1 MSIKIIKAGVLAT
14 LQDGG
19 RKGWRSKGIGGGGAM
34 DIFAMS
40 VANYLVGNDDGN
52 AVMEINFP
60 APEILFQQDAI
71 ISLTG
76 ADFFATINE
85 TAVSVWKALFVKK
98 DSVLKFKQPVHGTKL
113 YVSVHGGFHAENW
126 LGSCSTHLK
135 VGAGGYLGRAL
146 QKDDIINFNKTDFS
160 CNENK
165 ILPWYISQH
174 ELDKSYLPQNKIRC
188 IKGIEWNLLDEISKN
203 NFEKNEFII
212 SNQSDRMG
220 YRLNGKPILLQQST
234 ELISSAVDA
243 GTVQLL
249 PDGNC
254 IVLMADHQ
262 TTGGYPRIA
271 SVIKADLPK
280 LAQIKPG
287 QSFNFTI
294 VSLQEAEEDLLIMQ
308 QTLHEIKNACHLN
321 IKKYL

>member
-1 MSIKIIKAGVLAT
+1 MGIKIIKAGVLTT

-19 RKGWRSKGIGGGGAM
+19 RKGWRSKGIGSGGAM

-40 VANYLVGNDDGN
+40 VANYLVGNDEGN
-52 AVMEINFP
+52 AVIEINFT

-76 ADFFATINE
+76 ANFFATINE
-85 TAVSVWKALFVKK
+85 TAVPAWTTLLVKK
-98 DSVLKFKQPVHGTKL
+98 DSVLKFKQPVQGTKL
-113 YVSVHGGFHAENW
+113 YLAVHGGMQAEKW

-146 QKDDIINFNKTDFS
+146 QKDDTVNFNKTDFS

-165 ILPWYISQH
+165 ILPWCISQH
-174 ELDKSYLPQNKIRC
+174 ELDKIYQPQNNIRC
-188 IKGIEWNLLDEISKN
+188 IKSTEWNLMNEVSKQ
-203 NFEKNEFII
+203 NFFSNYFII

-220 YRLNGKPILLQQST
+220 YSLNGKPLLLQQST

-271 SVIKADLPK
+271 SVIKTDLPK

-287 QSFNFTI
+287 EPFNFTI
-294 VSLQEAEEDLLIMQ
+294 VSLPEAEDALLLTQ

>member
-1 MSIKIIKAGVLAT
+1 MSIKIIKAGVLTT

-19 RKGWRSKGIGGGGAM
+19 RKGWRSKGIGSGGAM

-52 AVMEINFP
+52 AVIEINFP
-60 APEILFQQDAI
+60 APEILFQQDTLL
-71 ISLTG
+71 SLTG
-76 ADFFATINE
+76 ANFFTTLNE
-85 TAVSVWKALFVKK
+85 MTVPLWTTLLLKK
-98 DSVLKFKQPVHGTKL
+98 DSVLKFKQPVQGTKL
-113 YVSVHGGFHAENW
+113 YLAVYGGLQADNW
-126 LGSCSTHLK
+126 LNSFSTHLK
-135 VGAGGYLGRAL
+135 VGAGGYGGRAL
-146 QKDDIINFNKTDFS
+146 QKDDTINFNKTYFS
-160 CNENK
+160 CKENK
-165 ILPWYISQH
+165 ILPWHISQH
-174 ELDKSYLPQNKIRC
+174 ELDKIYQPQNNIRC
-188 IKGIEWNLLDEISKN
+188 IKSTEWNLMNEASKQNFIN
-203 NFEKNEFII
+203 NDFII

-220 YRLNGKPILLQQST
+220 YRLNGKPLLLHQST

-243 GTVQLL
+243 GVVQLL

-294 VSLQEAEEDLLIMQ
+294 VSLPDAENALLIMQ
-308 QTLHEIKNACHLN
+308 QTLHEIQNACHLN

>member
-1 MSIKIIKAGVLAT
+1 MSIKIIKAGVLTT

-19 RKGWRSKGIGGGGAM
+19 RKGWRSKGIGSGGAM

-40 VANYLVGNDDGN
+40 VANFLVGNDETN

-60 APEILFQQDAI
+60 APEILFQQDAL

-76 ADFFATINE
+76 ADFLATINE
-85 TAVSVWKALFVKK
+85 TAVPVWKALLVKK
-98 DSVLKFKQPVHGTKL
+98 DAVLKFSKPLPGTKVYL
-113 YVSVHGGFHAENW
+113 GLHGGFKAQNW
-126 LGSCSTHLK
+126 LNSFSTHLK
-135 VGAGGYLGRAL
+135 VSAGGHWGKAL
-146 QKDDIINFNKTDFS
+146 HKDDVVDFNTNTFS
-160 CNENK
+160 CKENK
-165 ILPWYISQH
+165 ILPWHISQS
-174 ELDKSYLPQNKIRC
+174 ELDKIYLPPNNIHC
-188 IKGIEWNLLDEISKN
+188 IKSAEWNLLHAIAKDD
-203 NFEKNEFII
+203 FEKNEFTVSI
-212 SNQSDRMG
+212 QSDRMG
-220 YRLNGKPILLQQST
+220 YRLNCKPLLLQQPT

-271 SVIKADLPK
+271 SVIKTDLPK

-287 QSFNFTI
+287 QSFNFII
-294 VSLQEAEEDLLIMQ
+294 VSLSEAEDALLAKQ